1 MSKRRL
7 RHLSALIT
15 VAGLAVA
22 ACGGDDSSSNASNDD
37 TEVSVVPTDPA
48 DESTEPEVVLPAEI
62 PTDLV
67 ITDIT
72 EGDGDGAKDG
82 DMVLVYYVGVL
93 SADGTRFDGNFDG
106 DPFGVTLGQGAVIQ
120 GWDQGL
126 LGMKV
131 GGRRQ
136 LDIPADLAYGESGS
150 GDVIPPNSAISFVID
165 LVAIVPAIDPDNEP
179 TITVEGSDELATEVI
194 TDDLIDGDGDEAT
207 AGSSVVLHLIAYRG
221 DNGEKI
227 ASTWTDPSPIN
238 LTLVDGGALPGIV
251 EGVQG
256 MKVGGRRQITIPYMD
271 AFGEDGNADLELPAK
286 TDLILVVDLF
296 AAF

>member
-1 MSKRRL
+1 
-7 RHLSALIT
+7 
-15 VAGLAVA
+15 
-22 ACGGDDSSSNASNDD
+22 
-37 TEVSVVPTDPA
+37 
-48 DESTEPEVVLPAEI
+48 
-62 PTDLV
+62 
-67 ITDIT
+67 
-72 EGDGDGAKDG
+72 
-82 DMVLVYYVGVL
+82 
-93 SADGTRFDGNFDG
+93 
-106 DPFGVTLGQGAVIQ
+106 
-120 GWDQGL
+120 
-126 LGMKV
+126 MKV

-179 TITVEGSDELATEVI
+179 TITVEGSDELATEVT
-194 TDDLIDGDGDEAT
+194 TDDLIEGDGDEAK

-256 MKVGGRRQITIPYMD
+256 MKVGGRRQITVPYMD